1 MKSKLSL
8 ACMLIVALLGG
19 CASGPSFSTYSG
31 SIPPLDSQKARFY
44 FYRSTLL
51 GGAIQPAVRING
63 TEVGDAK
70 PHGAFYYDVAPGEYQ
85 VETSTEVTRSLTLKL
100 EKGDV
105 RYVRLNVSMGFMVAH
120 IYPELVDADVGSKE
134 ILDCKYSGMNK

>member
-51 GGAIQPAVRING
+51 GGAIQPPALVPAQRSRGGSLRVRSA
-63 TEVGDAK
+63 TM
-70 PHGAFYYDVAPGEYQ
+70 
-85 VETSTEVTRSLTLKL
+85 TSQPRGNVIIDPE
-100 EKGDV
+100 ECKGCGLCVDSCPPECLV
-105 RYVRLNVSMGFMVAH
+105 LA
-120 IYPELVDADVGSKE
+120 PELSKYRSE
-134 ILDCKYSGMNK
+134 EHTSELQS